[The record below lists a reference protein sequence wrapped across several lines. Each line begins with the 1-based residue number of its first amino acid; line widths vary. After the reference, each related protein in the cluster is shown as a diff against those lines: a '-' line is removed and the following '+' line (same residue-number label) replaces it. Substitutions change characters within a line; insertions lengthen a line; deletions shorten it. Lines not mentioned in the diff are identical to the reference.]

1 MTDLTTAAVR
11 ELRRSTAALLLE
23 LPEVV
28 WREHKGCVENA
39 IAQLDGEIRALEAAK
54 KAQGS

>member
-1 MTDLTTAAVR
+1 MSDVTTAAVR

-28 WREHKGCVENA
+28 WREHKGIVENA
-39 IAQLDGEIRALEAAK
+39 IAQLDDEIRRLRDELA
-54 KAQGS
+54 GRS